1 MPKRKHDSDEEE
13 SAVESN
19 AGSSGDEKPK
29 KSAKKAKTTKAKAST
44 SEGKKK
50 ASSSLS
56 ETKEIEGIKYTVDG
70 DEKWIT
76 VGTKGTRRVTIREF
90 KGKTYVDIREFYVD
104 KQTSE
109 SKPGKKGISL
119 TVEEWHDLLRVKD
132 AITALAGGAEE
143 T

>member
-1 MPKRKHDSDEEE
+1 M
-13 SAVESN
+13 ESN